1 MIEQGTL
8 AAAGTTG
15 NNTHSSFRTDANE
28 TVAFEFEVTAIG
40 ATPTVTFKYQGS
52 LDGTNWY
59 DTAYVTDASDTV
71 AVAGRTVTAVG
82 TSVQFLSNP
91 VARRYKFYRCVT
103 SANTN
108 VTYTARLYRIS
119 KP

>member
-1 MIEQGTL
+1 MIESVTL
-8 AAAGTTG
+8 AAPLSTG
-15 NNTHSSFRTDANE
+15 NATHPSTRLDANE
-28 TVAFEFEVTAIG
+28 TVAFEFEITAVG
-40 ATPTVTFKYQGS
+40 GTPTVTFKYQGS

-59 DTAYVTDASDTV
+59 DIAYVTDATDTV
-71 AVAGRTVTAVG
+71 AVATRVVTAIG

-103 SANTN
+103 TANTN
-108 VTYTARLYRIS
+108 VTYTARAYRIS